1 MEEWALCFFL
11 VNFQDVD
18 LDRQSL
24 SSIDK
29 NASERGQSQL
39 SNPTDDGWKARP
51 YASKTPFLTVFVF
64 ICLLF

>member
-1 MEEWALCFFL
+1 MSLIGP
-11 VNFQDVD
+11 QDVD

-39 SNPTDDGWKARP
+39 SNPTDDSWKGRP
-51 YASKTPFLTVFVF
+51 YASKALAFV
-64 ICLLF
+64 LLGSLCVHFR